1 MHDGATNHIGLARHL
16 SIVCEKTLMGWH
28 TVGIEEE
35 QMVETGL
42 RGEKITCY
50 GPSTILRAHKNPATR
65 HLVQQSVGLP
75 HFRVIGTIVGNK
87 YLYP

>member
-1 MHDGATNHIGLARHL
+1 MKLI
-16 SIVCEKTLMGWH
+16 TLF
-28 TVGIEEE
+28 VGNRVDHVINFDLEEE

-50 GPSTILRAHKNPATR
+50 GPSTILRAHKNPTTR

-75 HFRVIGTIVGNK
+75 HFGVIGTIVGDQ